1 MIQSAQKVIQSSML
15 KFEEELENADMAL
28 FTQFKQEG
36 LVLVGVD
43 GLSNDERREG
53 ETWSNELERQAEAGN
68 GRARRELA
76 ELLSQGESDIAEE
89 FVCEMFGYCG
99 STRTVSTP
107 LNSS

>member
-1 MIQSAQKVIQSSML
+1 ML